1 METMFTL
8 YIFNLAEVT
17 NNMKTFKLFTVI
29 LLLFILT
36 GKLCS
41 QPIIYF
47 DKTISDSAFHRF
59 AKICKLDLSTG
70 VVTDFLPEKYDPFI
84 ISDPDWNYLLV
95 EQRNMPPELYNTSDS
110 SNSYLVEEFFN
121 IGVDEMLYSSKQ
133 NTLFF
138 LTDGYRYLGKFDL
151 QNHSFF
157 NRLKLCKSV
166 SFNSWLEPP
175 RNAFFSK
182 DKNKIYILAIDSN
195 DIEQVWTY
203 SVSTHQVIQ
212 KRNLSGLSGHQG
224 ALGYNLCFGR
234 NGIGLIKAYP
244 SYTPNRNFYF
254 NIYNFENNSAQTLIN
269 NIGECEAYFNG
280 NGEFT
285 IIEGMTYYNQN
296 DSIDYYS
303 NGTFTIYNSS
313 TGQLVKTITLPPRG
327 VIYTFD
333 NYPNDIY
340 YVLNLDTQPEIYN
353 LTKLELN
360 KLSPSVALT
369 SPFGSRQEFSF
380 NVTAYG
386 GLFTDSSVAY
396 FNGQAKPTSKIND
409 TTVSFTLSNT
419 DIASTG
425 NYPVWI
431 SNYGSNSDTLNFTV
445 TYSLQNSLSPTFQC
459 VRRNPDKSYTA
470 YFGYNNNNSY
480 DVFIPTGVN
489 NRFSPSPEFRG
500 QPNVFSA
507 GNHQNVF
514 TVNFNGD
521 NLTWYLAGQSI
532 TVNKNSTACP

>member
-1 METMFTL
+1 
-8 YIFNLAEVT
+8 
-17 NNMKTFKLFTVI
+17 MKAIKLVV
-29 LLLFILT
+29 LVSLFFLF
-36 GKLCS
+36 CNQAQS
-41 QPIIYF
+41 QPFIYF

-70 VVTDFLPEKYDPFI
+70 VVTDFLPEKYDPYI
-84 ISDPDWNYLLV
+84 VNDPTQSFMLV
-95 EQRNMPPELYNTSDS
+95 NQRNWSPELYNTNDS
-110 SNSYLVEEFFN
+110 INFLLLDHFFG
-121 IGVDEMLYSSKQ
+121 IGIDEMLYSPQHNS
-133 NTLFF
+133 LFF
-138 LTDGYRYLGKFDL
+138 LTDGYKYLEIYNLSTHTFSNRINLGKTAYTNFYM
-151 QNHSFF
+151 
-157 NRLKLCKSV
+157 
-166 SFNSWLEPP
+166 EPS
-175 RNAFFSK
+175 RSAFFSS
-182 DKNKIYILAIDSN
+182 DNDKIYIFVVDSN
-195 DIEQVWTY
+195 DIEQVWTF
-203 SVSTHQVIQ
+203 SINDNQIIE
-212 KRNLSGLSGHQG
+212 KRNLLELGGYQG
-224 ALGYNLCFGR
+224 SLGYSLTFGKKGKGIIESYPPYYNNNNRQYYFRLCD
-234 NGIGLIKAYP
+234 
-244 SYTPNRNFYF
+244 
-254 NIYNFENNSAQTLIN
+254 FENIKKYYPFIIKT
-269 NIGECEAYFNG
+269 GECEAYFNG
-280 NGEFT
+280 NGEF
-285 IIEGMTYYNQN
+285 IIVADETYYNQN
-296 DSIDYYS
+296 DSIDNYQ
-303 NGTFTIYNSS
+303 NGNFTIYNSS

-353 LTKLELN
+353 LTKLELHQ
-360 KLSPSVALT
+360 LSPAVALT

-425 NYPVWI
+425 NYPIWI
-431 SNYGSNSDTLNFTV
+431 SNYGSYSDTLNFSV

-500 QPNVFSA
+500 QANVFIS

-532 TVNKNSTACP
+532 TVNKNSSSCP

>member
-1 METMFTL
+1 
-8 YIFNLAEVT
+8 
-17 NNMKTFKLFTVI
+17 MKAIKLLVVV
-29 LLLFILT
+29 LLFFIFCNQT
-36 GKLCS
+36 QS
-41 QPIIYF
+41 QPFIYF

-70 VVTDFLPEKYDPFI
+70 NVTDFIPEKYDPFI

-110 SNSYLVEEFFN
+110 SSSYLVEDFFN
-121 IGVDEMLYSSKQ
+121 VSVDEMLYSPTQ

-138 LTDGYRYLGKFDL
+138 LTDGYRYIERFNI
-151 QNHSFF
+151 QNHTFF
-157 NRLKLCKSV
+157 NRLKLGKSV
-166 SFNSWLEPP
+166 SFNSWMEPT
-175 RNAFFSK
+175 RNAFFST
-182 DKNKIYILAIDSN
+182 DKNKIYISVIDSN
-195 DIEQVWTY
+195 DVEQVWTY
-203 SVSTHQVIQ
+203 SISTHQIIE
-212 KRNLSGLSGHQG
+212 KRNLSTLSGHQG

-234 NGIGLIKAYP
+234 NGIGLIEAYP
-244 SYTPNRNFYF
+244 PYTPNRNYYF
-254 NIYNFENNSAQTLIN
+254 NIYNFGSNSAQTQIAN
-269 NIGECEAYFNG
+269 TGECEAYFNG

-285 IIEGMTYYNQN
+285 IIAGMTYYNQN

-303 NGTFTIYNSS
+303 NGTFKIYNSS
-313 TGQLVKTITLPPRG
+313 TGQLVKTNTLPPRG

-353 LTKLELN
+353 LTKLELHQ
-360 KLSPSVALT
+360 LSPAVALT

-425 NYPVWI
+425 NYPIWI
-431 SNYGSNSDTLNFTV
+431 SNYGSYSDTLNFSV

-500 QPNVFSA
+500 QANVFIS

-532 TVNKNSTACP
+532 TVNKNSSSCP